1 MIIVTTENV
10 PNYKTVEVKGP
21 VFGLTVRARGIGNDI
36 LAGLKGLIGGE
47 ISQYT
52 EMLED
57 ARKHALDRMVKN
69 AQLMGANAIIMMR
82 FDSGEIGN
90 NMSEIVAY
98 GTAVIIEEM

>member
-21 VFGLTVRARGIGNDI
+21 VFGLTVRARGIGNDN
-36 LAGLKGLIGGE
+36 LAGLKGLMVGE

-52 EMLED
+52 EMLGD
-57 ARKHALDRMVKN
+57 ARKHALDHMVKN
-69 AQLMGANAIIMMR
+69 AQVMGAYAIIMMR
-82 FDSGEIGN
+82 FDSGEMGN

-98 GTAVIIEEM
+98 GTAVVAEKQ

>member
-36 LAGLKGLIGGE
+36 LAGLKELIGGE

-69 AQLMGANAIIMMR
+69 AQMMGANAIIMMR

-98 GTAVIIEEM
+98 GTAVIVEEM

>member
-47 ISQYT
+47 VSQYT

-98 GTAVIIEEM
+98 GTAVIVEEM